1 MNIIFILLANG
12 VWKRTNEAM
21 FSIITLTMLVTCC
34 VRTQML
40 IPLCLALNA
49 KFNNSLVL
57 FCASLKAVLHQKWS
71 VYLYPHAHSSW
82 YWANH
87 QSDGKVKWTQ
97 IFLQCCLFYVENE
110 CWTGKEDVMELSSEV
125 GACEIDKVS
134 CLSWV
139 WQSDNHVEWNIIRIP
154 ILFSTYFITSNS
166 FIMTMW

>member
-1 MNIIFILLANG
+1 MIRITCQLTCISLEYNLHIISQWCMEEN
-12 VWKRTNEAM
+12 
-21 FSIITLTMLVTCC
+21 
-34 VRTQML
+34 
-40 IPLCLALNA
+40 
-49 KFNNSLVL
+49 
-57 FCASLKAVLHQKWS
+57 KWS
-71 VYLYPHAHSSW
+71 NVLYNTVYLYPHAHSSW